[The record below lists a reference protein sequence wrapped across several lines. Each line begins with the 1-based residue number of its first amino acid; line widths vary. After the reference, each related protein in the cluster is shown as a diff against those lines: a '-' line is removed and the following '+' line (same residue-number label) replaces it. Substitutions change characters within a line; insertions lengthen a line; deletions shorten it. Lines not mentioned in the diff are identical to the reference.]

1 MRTPTAAD
9 VIPTIWTSYPK
20 DAPSRRLF
28 RARASGAVPCH
39 AQQSVCVQHRTQ
51 YKTLLSRSSEWT
63 VKSVCSLQPH
73 AQHTSVSTARQNSHE
88 EKLSAS
94 TRVRRDQT
102 LSASGH
108 IRFNFGDLSDSE
120 LFYNTFGL
128 PRSNS

>member
-1 MRTPTAAD
+1 MPSSRREDPHRRRRHPHHMDLLLKGRPTAQA
-9 VIPTIWTSYPK
+9 IQGTS
-20 DAPSRRLF
+20 L
-28 RARASGAVPCH
+28 
-39 AQQSVCVQHRTQ
+39 
-51 YKTLLSRSSEWT
+51 RSSPAPHT
-63 VKSVCSLQPH
+63 IQNTSVPIVGVDSQVSLQ
-73 AQHTSVSTARQNSHE
+73 STAARSTSPVLE
-88 EKLSAS
+88 LSAS